1 MLITFLSRR
10 LMPHNIMWRKKAVA
24 RKCFHNLG
32 TQGSHKL
39 PTNFPQ
45 TSHELLVTDWETSIT
60 ISKTIILSLTWV
72 CDSIFNS
79 WTKRAQKGEKHLIV
93 SRFLNQKLQ
102 EVNQSFSSLL
112 HWLHFCFAL
121 ACRYVDMMYIHRQT
135 HTGWCTYNTLITRH
149 AEKQSTEV
157 LIVFSFS
164 LPLSLE
170 INIMKQWLTV

>member
-39 PTNFPQ
+39 PTNFPLTAGNWLGNQ
-45 TSHELLVTDWETSIT
+45 HYHQQNHNSQFN
-60 ISKTIILSLTWV
+60 LSM
-72 CDSIFNS
+72 CSIFNS

-112 HWLHFCFAL
+112 HWLHFCFTL